1 MMASGCKSQSRHEP
15 AQGRSFWPPSLHAR
29 LVLVPCTLLMLGLLG
44 TIGII
49 FLHARSRIS
58 AEVTSSVQL
67 AHDLA
72 ITALHNVANAGSQ
85 SAAFAALAH
94 DMPRV
99 RHVQFHLAAT
109 DDTAL
114 PVTQPGTAGV
124 ARPRTSILASLLAPP
139 PVVQSFPVVAH
150 GNTVGRLI
158 VQSNPTDEINEI
170 IGEVQLFSLMI
181 IGLCLL
187 TVGGLLLTVR
197 RSLRPLQLLTEG
209 FDRLEHDDY
218 QPIADIPVAEL
229 ARVARQF
236 NLFAASL
243 ERVTSDNR
251 LLIGRLLSLQ
261 DRERKEVATEL
272 HDEFGP
278 VLFGIRAEAAC
289 IMKAVPNGTDI
300 FARAQSIAELTD
312 GIQRVNYRMLER
324 LRPLVLEQMGLSQ
337 ALRQLLSSWQSRSL
351 NIAWSL
357 DVPAGLDSP
366 DETVALTLYRA
377 TQEAVTNAVRH
388 AQATAIEV
396 RLTQEPAGG
405 FTLTIRDNGRGLPTS
420 VRYGFG
426 LLGMMERVRQ
436 VGGSL
441 SVSAAR
447 PGVIVAITVPSHESR
462 VMETVHADSVD

>member
-1 MMASGCKSQSRHEP
+1 M
-15 AQGRSFWPPSLHAR
+15 
-29 LVLVPCTLLMLGLLG
+29 
-44 TIGII
+44 
-49 FLHARSRIS
+49 
-58 AEVTSSVQL
+58 
-67 AHDLA
+67 
-72 ITALHNVANAGSQ
+72 
-85 SAAFAALAH
+85 
-94 DMPRV
+94 
-99 RHVQFHLAAT
+99 
-109 DDTAL
+109 
-114 PVTQPGTAGV
+114 
-124 ARPRTSILASLLAPP
+124 
-139 PVVQSFPVVAH
+139 
-150 GNTVGRLI
+150 
-158 VQSNPTDEINEI
+158 
-170 IGEVQLFSLMI
+170 
-181 IGLCLL
+181 
-187 TVGGLLLTVR
+187 LTVR

-209 FDRLEHDDY
+209 FDRLEHGDY
-218 QPIADIPVAEL
+218 RPISDIPVAEL
-229 ARVARQF
+229 ARVGHQF

-261 DRERKEVATEL
+261 DRERKEVAAEL

-289 IMKAVPNGTDI
+289 IMKAVPNGADV

-324 LRPLVLEQMGLSQ
+324 LRPLVLEQMGLTQ

-357 DVPAGLDSP
+357 DVPTGLDSP

-396 RLTQEPAGG
+396 RLAREPMGG

-420 VRYGFG
+420 FRYGFG

-441 SVSAAR
+441 SVSTAR
-447 PGVIVAITVPSHESR
+447 PGVIVAITVPSHEPR
-462 VMETVHADSVD
+462 AMETVHADSVD